1 MNKYR
6 YLRAGAAVIIGILSV
21 SAFAGLF
28 YPLKIFDFQLT
39 ALLQRVLVDFSLF
52 AVILAAALVFFTFL
66 FGRIYCSVLCPLG
79 LYQEFL
85 MLLFRRRTG
94 FRPNRPYKYFLA
106 ALVFGALI
114 GGTAVLVRLID
125 PYTLFGRRRCLA
137 RSLHISS
144 AGCSRLVQR
153 TSLLQQHLP
162 CRRCF
167 RHNIQ
172 TRR

>member
-52 AVILAAALVFFTFL
+52 AVILAAALVLFTFL
-66 FGRIYCSVLCPLG
+66 FGRIYCSILCPLG

-106 ALVFGALI
+106 ALIFGALI
-114 GGTAVLVRLID
+114 GERPFL
-125 PYTLFGRRRCLA
+125 
-137 RSLHISS
+137 S
-144 AGCSRLVQR
+144 A
-153 TSLLQQHLP
+153 
-162 CRRCF
+162 
-167 RHNIQ
+167 
-172 TRR
+172 

>member
-28 YPLKIFDFQLT
+28 YPLKIFDLQPT

-66 FGRIYCSVLCPLG
+66 FGRIYCSILCPLG

-85 MLLFRRRTG
+85 MLLSD
-94 FRPNRPYKYFLA
+94 A
-106 ALVFGALI
+106 APDSDQ
-114 GGTAVLVRLID
+114 TAPTNI
-125 PYTLFGRRRCLA
+125 
-137 RSLHISS
+137 SLPLWFS
-144 AGCSRLVQR
+144 A
-153 TSLLQQHLP
+153 P
-162 CRRCF
+162 
-167 RHNIQ
+167 
-172 TRR
+172 

>member
-28 YPLKIFDFQLT
+28 YPLKIFDLQPT

-79 LYQEFL
+79 LEIEADAVVVAVS
-85 MLLFRRRTG
+85 
-94 FRPNRPYKYFLA
+94 PNDD
-106 ALVFGALI
+106 V
-114 GGTAVLVRLID
+114 
-125 PYTLFGRRRCLA
+125 
-137 RSLHISS
+137 S
-144 AGCSRLVQR
+144 AGFFDNGLSAVDKVKQGSAFKVEETFGKVFIKERKAQSFLSAEKPGQIFAAAAFNVIKKIDNDNFEFDGR
-153 TSLLQQHLP
+153 A
-162 CRRCF
+162 RR
-167 RHNIQ
+167 
-172 TRR
+172 

>member
-52 AVILAAALVFFTFL
+52 AVILAAALLLFTFL
-66 FGRIYCSVLCPLG
+66 FGRIYCSILCPLG

-85 MLLFRRRTG
+85 MLLFRRRTDARCTVQSDTPKIADRRSRRG
-94 FRPNRPYKYFLA
+94 NFR
-106 ALVFGALI
+106 
-114 GGTAVLVRLID
+114 
-125 PYTLFGRRRCLA
+125 
-137 RSLHISS
+137 
-144 AGCSRLVQR
+144 SRAEK
-153 TSLLQQHLP
+153 
-162 CRRCF
+162 
-167 RHNIQ
+167 RH
-172 TRR
+172 

>member
-52 AVILAAALVFFTFL
+52 AVILAAALVLFTFL
-66 FGRIYCSVLCPLG
+66 FGRIYCSILCPLG

-85 MLLFRRRTG
+85 MLLFRRRTV

-106 ALVFGALI
+106 ALIFGALI

-125 PYTLFGRRRCLA
+125 PYTLFGSAAGVPGSASAYQLCWLF
-137 RSLHISS
+137 SS
-144 AGCSRLVQR
+144 GSEDVSFAA
-153 TSLLQQHLP
+153 TSALSAL
-162 CRRCF
+162 F
-167 RHNIQ
+167 
-172 TRR
+172 

>member
-28 YPLKIFDFQLT
+28 YPLKIFDLQLT

-106 ALVFGALI
+106 ALIFGALI
-114 GGTAVLVRLID
+114 GGTAVLPPAVPGSASAYQLCW
-125 PYTLFGRRRCLA
+125 LF
-137 RSLHISS
+137 SS
-144 AGCSRLVQR
+144 GSEDVSFAA
-153 TSLLQQHLP
+153 TSALSAL
-162 CRRCF
+162 F
-167 RHNIQ
+167 WA
-172 TRR
+172 